1 MKLQEIAS
9 VTGAKVSHPIDAEIR
24 WLLTDSRSLSF
35 PENTLFFAL
44 RTQRND
50 GHQYIQELY
59 DRQVRYFVV
68 EKLPANVTE
77 LEDACFLQVE
87 SPLCALQQIAA
98 AHRKRF
104 NIPVIGIT
112 GSNGKTIV
120 KEWLYDLLHDDY
132 EIVRSPRSYNSQI
145 GVSLSVWQLDA
156 QSELGIFE
164 AGISQ
169 PDEMRKLQQVIQ
181 PTIGIFTNIGDAH
194 QENFRT
200 LKEKCAEKMELFRE
214 AETVIY
220 CKDNQLI
227 DIIKSCTWGQSGKAD
242 VQISNIHKTEDIT
255 RIEYKYNA
263 INGH

>member
-87 SPLCALQQIAA
+87 NPLCALQQIAA
-98 AHRKRF
+98 AHRKQF

-145 GVSLSVWQLDA
+145 GVPLSVWQLDE

-164 AGISQ
+164 AG
-169 PDEMRKLQQVIQ
+169 L
-181 PTIGIFTNIGDAH
+181 T
-194 QENFRT
+194 
-200 LKEKCAEKMELFRE
+200 
-214 AETVIY
+214 
-220 CKDNQLI
+220 
-227 DIIKSCTWGQSGKAD
+227 
-242 VQISNIHKTEDIT
+242 T
-255 RIEYKYNA
+255 RRNA
-263 INGH
+263 